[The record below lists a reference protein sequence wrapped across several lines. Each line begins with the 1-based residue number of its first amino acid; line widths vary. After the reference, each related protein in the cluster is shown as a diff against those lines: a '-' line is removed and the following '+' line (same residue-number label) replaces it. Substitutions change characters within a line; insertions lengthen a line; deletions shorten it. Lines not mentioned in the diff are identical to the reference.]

1 MFKMGISSRNVVE
14 GAARAPHRAMY
25 KAMGLTDDDLSKPFV
40 GVCHTGNEAT
50 PCNIHLSGLAQKAKD
65 GVKDAGA
72 TPREF
77 STIAVSDGIAM
88 GHEGMKSSLVSRE
101 VIADSIELMVR
112 AHQYD
117 ALVGIAGCDKSLPG
131 TMMAMARLNIP
142 SVFVYGGTIM
152 PGILDG
158 KELTVVDVYEAVG
171 SYDAGKI
178 SLEELKNIEDTA
190 CPNAGSC
197 GGMFTANTMASISEA
212 LGIAL
217 PGSASPPA
225 EDDRR
230 EKIVYETGKACTE
243 LLAQNIKPRD
253 ILTFESF
260 ENAITMLNAVGGSTN
275 GILHLFALANEARIK
290 LTYDDFERIRKKTPH
305 IADMKP
311 GGDYVMNSLDKIG
324 GIPLIMKK
332 LLDNNLIHGN
342 VLTVTGKT
350 IEENIRQYK
359 VSSTSDQ
366 QIVREIENPLHGVGT
381 AVILKGTLAPEGAVI
396 KTAGVE
402 MTKFTGKARVFDGEE
417 SAFDSV
423 AKGEINEGDVLV
435 IRYEGPKGG
444 PGMREMLA
452 TTAAIVGQGLGKKVA
467 MITDGRFSGGTRGF
481 MVGHVAPEAFVGG
494 PIALVKDGD
503 EIQINIETNTIWLNI
518 SDGELGKR
526 SQEWSEPKP
535 NYKSGALAKYAFL
548 VGSAAKGATTDPSN
562 YFDYKTQSDEYY
574 TGILKPSKD

>member
-1 MFKMGISSRNVVE
+1 MEISSRNVVE
-14 GAARAPHRAMY
+14 GTARSPHRAMY
-25 KAMGLTDDDLSKPFV
+25 KAMGLTDNDLSKPFI

-50 PCNIHLSGLAQKAKD
+50 PCNIHLGRLAQKAKE
-65 GVKDAGA
+65 GVLEGGA

-131 TMMAMARLNIP
+131 TMMAMTRLNLP

-158 KELTVVDVYEAVG
+158 RELTVVDVYEAVG
-171 SYDAGKI
+171 AYDAGKL
-178 SLEELKNIEDTA
+178 SLEALKNIENTA
-190 CPNAGSC
+190 CPGAGSC

-212 LGIAL
+212 IGLAL

-230 EKIVYETGKACTE
+230 EKIVFDTGKACAKLLE
-243 LLAQNIKPRD
+243 LNIKPRD
-253 ILTFESF
+253 ILTFEAF
-260 ENAITMLNAVGGSTN
+260 ENAITMLNAIGGSTN
-275 GILHLFALANEARIK
+275 GILHLLALAYEAKLK

-305 IADMKP
+305 LADMKP
-311 GGDYVMNSLDKIG
+311 GGSYVMNSLDKIG
-324 GIPLIMKK
+324 GIPFVLKK
-332 LLDNNLIHGN
+332 LDAKGLIN
-342 VLTVTGKT
+342 RNCITVTGKT
-350 IEENIRQYK
+350 IHENLKSMSIPEVEQN
-359 VSSTSDQ
+359 
-366 QIVREIENPLHGVGT
+366 IVKSVDNPIHNVGT
-381 AVILKGTLAPEGAVI
+381 AVILKGSLAPDGAVI

-402 MTKFTGKARVFDGEE
+402 MTKFTGKARVFDREE
-417 SAFDSV
+417 YAFDAVS
-423 AKGEINEGDVLV
+423 KGEIEEGDVIV

-452 TTAAIVGQGLGKKVA
+452 TTAALIGQGLGKKVA
-467 MITDGRFSGGTRGF
+467 MATDGRFSGGTRGL

-494 PIALVKDGD
+494 PIALVKNGD
-503 EIQINIETNTIWLNI
+503 EITIDIETNAIDLHVSREDLEQRRKKWV
-518 SDGELGKR
+518 R
-526 SQEWSEPKP
+526 PAP
-535 NYKSGALAKYAFL
+535 NYTSGALAKYASL
-548 VGSAAKGATTDPSN
+548 VGSASQGAIT
-562 YFDYKTQSDEYY
+562 
-574 TGILKPSKD
+574 KPVD

>member
-1 MFKMGISSRNVVE
+1 MEISSRNVVE
-14 GAARAPHRAMY
+14 GTARSPHRAMY
-25 KAMGLTDDDLSKPFV
+25 KAMGLTDNDLSKPFV

-50 PCNIHLSGLAQKAKD
+50 PCNIHLPTLALKAKEGVFD
-65 GVKDAGA
+65 GGA

-131 TMMAMARLNIP
+131 TMMAMARLNLP

-158 KELTVVDVYEAVG
+158 RELTVVDVYEAVG
-171 SYDAGKI
+171 AYDAGQL
-178 SLEELKNIEDTA
+178 SLESLKDIENTA

-212 LGIAL
+212 IGLAL

-230 EKIVYETGKACTE
+230 EKMVYDTGKACVT
-243 LLAQNIKPRD
+243 LLEQNIRPSD
-253 ILTFESF
+253 ILTYEAF
-260 ENAITMLNAVGGSTN
+260 ENAITILNAVGGSTN
-275 GILHLFALANEARIK
+275 GILHLLALANEASIK

-305 IADMKP
+305 LADMKP
-311 GGDYVMNSLDKIG
+311 GGSYVMNSLDKIG
-324 GIPLIMKK
+324 GIPFVLKK
-332 LLDNNLIHGN
+332 LLDANLINGN
-342 VLTVTGKT
+342 CLTVTGKT
-350 IEENIRQYK
+350 IKENL
-359 VSSTSDQ
+359 STITNPNTEQS
-366 QIVREIENPLHGVGT
+366 IVRTVSNPIHSVGT
-381 AVILKGTLAPEGAVI
+381 AVVLKGSLAPDGAVI

-402 MTKFTGKARVFDGEE
+402 MTKFTGKARVFDREE
-417 SAFDSV
+417 LAFEAVS
-423 AKGEINEGDVLV
+423 KGEIDEGHVLV

-452 TTAAIVGQGLGKKVA
+452 TTAALVGQGLGKKVA
-467 MITDGRFSGGTRGF
+467 MVTDGRFSGGTRGF
-481 MVGHVAPEAFVGG
+481 MVGHVAPEAYVGG
-494 PIALVKDGD
+494 PIALVKNDD
-503 EIQINIETNTIWLNI
+503 EITIDTETGIIDLHVTEE
-518 SDGELGKR
+518 ELKKR
-526 SQEWSEPKP
+526 KETWTAPKP
-535 NYKSGALAKYAFL
+535 NYTVGALAKYATL
-548 VGSAAKGATTDPSN
+548 VGSAAEGAIT
-562 YFDYKTQSDEYY
+562 
-574 TGILKPSKD
+574 KPNL

>member
-14 GAARAPHRAMY
+14 GTARAPHRAMY

-50 PCNIHLSGLAQKAKD
+50 PCNIHLPSLAQKAKD
-65 GVKDAGA
+65 GVRDAGA

-88 GHEGMKSSLVSRE
+88 GHEGMKSSLISRE

-152 PGILDG
+152 AGMLDG
-158 KELTVVDVYEAVG
+158 KELTIVDVYEAVG
-171 SYDAGKI
+171 SYNAGQI
-178 SLEELKNIEDTA
+178 SLEELKNIENTA

-212 LGIAL
+212 IGIAL

-230 EKIVYETGKACTE
+230 EKIVYETGKACTQLLE
-243 LLAQNIKPRD
+243 LNIKPRD

-275 GILHLFALANEARIK
+275 GILHLLALANEVGIK

-311 GGDYVMNSLDKIG
+311 GGGYVMNSLDKIG

-350 IEENIRQYK
+350 IEENIKQYK
-359 VSSTSDQ
+359 ISSTAEQ

-381 AVILKGTLAPEGAVI
+381 AVILKGTLAPDGAVI

-402 MTKFTGKARVFDGEE
+402 MTKFTGKAKIFDGEE

-423 AKGEINEGDVLV
+423 ANGEIVEGDVLV

-503 EIQINIETNTIWLNI
+503 EISINIEDNSVNLHV
-518 SDGELGKR
+518 SEEELKQR
-526 SQEWSEPKP
+526 SAEWRMPKP
-535 NYKSGALAKYAFL
+535 NYTSGALAKYAFL
-548 VGSAAKGATTDPSN
+548 VGSAAQGAITDPN
-562 YFDYKTQSDEYY
+562 NSDTDRTFFRQYE
-574 TGILKPSKD
+574 IRKD

>member
-1 MFKMGISSRNVVE
+1 MEISSRNVVE
-14 GAARAPHRAMY
+14 GTSRAPHRAMY
-25 KAMGLTDDDLSKPFV
+25 KAMGLTDNDLAKPFV

-50 PCNIHLSGLAQKAKD
+50 PCNIHLPGLAQKAKD
-65 GVKDAGA
+65 GVKASGA

-152 PGILDG
+152 PGMLDG

-178 SLEELKNIEDTA
+178 SLEELKNIENTA

-212 LGIAL
+212 IGIAL

-275 GILHLFALANEARIK
+275 GILHLLALANEVGIK

-311 GGDYVMNSLDKIG
+311 GGGYVMNSLDKIG

-342 VLTVTGKT
+342 ALTVTGKT

-381 AVILKGTLAPEGAVI
+381 AVILKGTLAPDGAVI

-402 MTKFTGKARVFDGEE
+402 MTKFTGKAKIFDGEE

-423 AKGEINEGDVLV
+423 ANGEIVEGDVLV

-503 EIQINIETNTIWLNI
+503 EISINIEDNSVNLHV
-518 SDGELGKR
+518 SEEELKQR
-526 SQEWSEPKP
+526 STEWIMPKP
-535 NYKSGALAKYAFL
+535 NYTSGALAKYAFL
-548 VGSAAKGATTDPSN
+548 VGSAAQGAITDPN
-562 YFDYKTQSDEYY
+562 NADIDRK
-574 TGILKPSKD
+574 

>member
-1 MFKMGISSRNVVE
+1 MEISSRNVVE
-14 GAARAPHRAMY
+14 GTARAPHRAMY
-25 KAMGLTDDDLSKPFV
+25 KAMGLTDNDLAKPFV

-50 PCNIHLSGLAQKAKD
+50 PCNIHLPGLAQKAKD
-65 GVKDAGA
+65 GVKAGGA

-152 PGILDG
+152 PGMLDG

-178 SLEELKNIEDTA
+178 SLEELKNIENTA

-212 LGIAL
+212 IGIAL

-275 GILHLFALANEARIK
+275 GILHLLALANEVGIK
-290 LTYDDFERIRKKTPH
+290 LSYDDFERIRKKTPH

-342 VLTVTGKT
+342 TLTVTGKT
-350 IEENIRQYK
+350 IEENIKQYK
-359 VSSTSDQ
+359 ISSTAEQ

-396 KTAGVE
+396 KTAGIE

-503 EIQINIETNTIWLNI
+503 KISINIEDNSVNLHV
-518 SDGELGKR
+518 SEEELKQR
-526 SQEWSEPKP
+526 STEWRMPKP
-535 NYKSGALAKYAFL
+535 NYTSGALAKYAFL
-548 VGSAAKGATTDPSN
+548 VGSAAQGAITDPN
-562 YFDYKTQSDEYY
+562 NVDIDRK
-574 TGILKPSKD
+574 